1 MRGQNGNRRTNVY
14 GVRFLEM
21 NFPSATGQK
30 VKVVFIGN
38 SCVGKTS
45 LFARFQSHE
54 FVPGQQ
60 STIGAACANVNV
72 TLENGTTVN
81 LIVWDTAGQE
91 QYRGIVP
98 MYVNRC
104 AFILIV
110 YDVTN
115 RESFE
120 SVASWIKLSND
131 KAPETA
137 RIVIVGNKCDLEPKR
152 MVQFAEGTRCAQV
165 HNAFLFLE
173 TSALNAKGVDS
184 LLMAVA
190 AAADQDHR
198 GIGELVQSQEVLI
211 QRPKSPEENSP
222 CC

>member
-1 MRGQNGNRRTNVY
+1 MNV
-14 GVRFLEM
+14 
-21 NFPSATGQK
+21 PSPTAQK
-30 VKVVFIGN
+30 VKVVFLGN
-38 SCVGKTS
+38 SSVGKTS
-45 LFARFQSHE
+45 LFTRFQNHA
-54 FVPGQQ
+54 FVTGQP
-60 STIGAACANVNV
+60 STVGGACANVNV
-72 TLENGTTVN
+72 TLENDTVVN

-91 QYRGIVP
+91 TYRGIVP

-120 SVASWIKLSND
+120 SVASWVKLSND

-137 RIVIVGNKCDLEPKR
+137 RIVIVGNKCDLDAKR
-152 MVQFAEGTRCAQV
+152 VVQFAEGTRCAQE

-173 TSALNAKGVDS
+173 TSALNAESVDS

-190 AAADQDHR
+190 AAADQGHQST
-198 GIGELVQSQEVLI
+198 GELLQPPQVII
-211 QRPKSPEENSP
+211 QRPKPPEENGA